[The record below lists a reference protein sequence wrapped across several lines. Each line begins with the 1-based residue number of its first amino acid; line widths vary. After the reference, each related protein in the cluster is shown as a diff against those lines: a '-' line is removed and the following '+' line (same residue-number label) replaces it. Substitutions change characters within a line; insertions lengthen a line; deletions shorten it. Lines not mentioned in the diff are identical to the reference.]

1 MKKFALFILMALML
15 PLQACAQEQGARWKE
30 GTHYIV
36 LDEPATAKPEI
47 KEFFSYWCPHCYRFE
62 PLVKQMK
69 EKAGDDVK
77 LTKVHANFMRF
88 ASTEVQDEA
97 TRAMMIARAIK
108 QEDAMNAAIFNYIHE
123 QRASVTGL
131 KDLRNIFIVNG
142 VDAAEFDKL
151 ANSFGVNSML
161 QKNNKQIE
169 QYREY
174 LSGVPSFIVNGKYQ
188 PTFTSDMTM
197 DDIVD
202 LIVWLSAKD

>member
-30 GTHYIV
+30 GTHYTV

-62 PLVKQMK
+62 PLVQQMK

-77 LTKVHANFMRF
+77 FTKVHANFMRF
-88 ASTEVQDEA
+88 ATTEVQDEA

-108 QEDAMNAAIFNYIHE
+108 QEEAMNAAIFNYIHE

-151 ANSFGVNSML
+151 ANSFGVNSMV

-202 LIVWLSAKD
+202 LIVWLSAQD